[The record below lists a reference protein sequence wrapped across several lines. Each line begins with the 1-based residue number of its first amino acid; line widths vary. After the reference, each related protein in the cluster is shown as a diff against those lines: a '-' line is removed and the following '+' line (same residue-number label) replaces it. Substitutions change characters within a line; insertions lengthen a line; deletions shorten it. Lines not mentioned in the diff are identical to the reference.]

1 MPHSYA
7 QNHLHVVFSTK
18 GRRKIIPRE
27 IQPQLWA
34 YLAEIGRNNGLEVT
48 VAGGGADHAHLLFR
62 LPAEMPLAKAIL
74 LLKANS
80 SKLLNKQRRDFA
92 WQEGYSAFSVSVSNL
107 DAVTR
112 YIQNQEA
119 HHRKISFEQE
129 YLALLKKHG
138 VEFDARFVMG

>member
-7 QNHLHVVFSTK
+7 QNYLHAVFSTK
-18 GRRKIIPRE
+18 ERRRIISPE
-27 IQPQLWA
+27 TQPKLWA
-34 YLAEIGRNNGLEVT
+34 YLAEIGRNNGLQIT
-48 VAGGGADHAHLLFR
+48 VAGGGADHAHLLFL
-62 LPAEMPLAKAIL
+62 LPAEMPLAKALL
-74 LLKANS
+74 LLKSNS
-80 SKLLNKQRRDFA
+80 SKWMNKQKKGFA

-138 VEFDARFVMG
+138 VAFDARYVLG